1 MSRFT
6 PSSSF
11 AKTKQLCRELLLC
24 IALSFIILLGIIH
37 GLLHVLHRHYSAASP
52 SPSPPSHS
60 SENSTSAEALA
71 LALRIASIAMLH
83 AYLTVV
89 FKVTVACSVLVFA
102 ARELGVFVGVKIGWL
117 AEDEEEDAE
126 DGRDSEQ
133 EDIWDM
139 EAAEVCLKRE
149 GVWYRDEKT
158 KTKRKIWTC
167 YPLEKPLFHH
177 AVAAVA
183 V

>member
-1 MSRFT
+1 MARFAT
-6 PSSSF
+6 PSSLSG
-11 AKTKQLCRELLLC
+11 KTKQLCRELLLC

-37 GLLHVLHRHYSAASP
+37 GLLHVLHRHYSAASAASA
-52 SPSPPSHS
+52 SPS

-71 LALRIASIAMLH
+71 LALRIASIATVH
-83 AYLTVV
+83 AYLAVV

-102 ARELGVFVGVKIGWL
+102 ARELGVFVGVKMGWL
-117 AEDEEEDAE
+117 AKDPDEEDEEH
-126 DGRDSEQ
+126 GRDSEQ

-139 EAAEVCLKRE
+139 EAADVCLKRE

-158 KTKRKIWTC
+158 RTRTR
-167 YPLEKPLFHH
+167 YPCERPLLFHQ